1 MQKCL
6 WCTAIDE
13 TGIFCPPDAFPGDSA
28 LLNDPNIW
36 IGDTGAT
43 THQTCHDIGLVN
55 EKEASKNDAIITGNG
70 TNETAAK

>member
-1 MQKCL
+1 M
-6 WCTAIDE
+6 T
-13 TGIFCPPDAFPGDSA
+13 FPGDSA

-36 IGDTGAT
+36 IGVTGAT

-55 EKEASKNDAIITGNG
+55 ENEANKNDAIIMGNG

>member
-1 MQKCL
+1 VCKCFAKLGILPLQKN
-6 WCTAIDE
+6 
-13 TGIFCPPDAFPGDSA
+13 
-28 LLNDPNIW
+28 LLNDPNIQ

-55 EKEASKNDAIITGNG
+55 EKEANENDAIIMGNG